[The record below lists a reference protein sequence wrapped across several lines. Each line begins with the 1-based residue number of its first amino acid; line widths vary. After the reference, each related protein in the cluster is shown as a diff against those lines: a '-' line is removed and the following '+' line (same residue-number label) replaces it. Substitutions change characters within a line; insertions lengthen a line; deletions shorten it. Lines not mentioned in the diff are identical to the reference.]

1 VLGASVHRGSLSKMI
16 MQQMDVERDHL
27 FYSLDS
33 EAVVGLHVDPEIILL
48 HPLEEGDPDLALAMQ
63 EILSRE
69 QGVVSYDFRGKRRTV
84 LYRHSPVTDWWYAFG
99 MLHP

>member
-1 VLGASVHRGSLSKMI
+1 MR
-16 MQQMDVERDHL
+16 
-27 FYSLDS
+27 
-33 EAVVGLHVDPEIILL
+33 
-48 HPLEEGDPDLALAMQ
+48 